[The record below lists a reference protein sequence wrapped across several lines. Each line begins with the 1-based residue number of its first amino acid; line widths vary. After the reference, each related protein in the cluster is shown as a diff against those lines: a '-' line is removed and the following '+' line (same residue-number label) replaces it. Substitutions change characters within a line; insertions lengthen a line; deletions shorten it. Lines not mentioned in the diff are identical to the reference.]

1 MTVHQ
6 TRTWVAG
13 LAAVAVLTLP
23 SVGFAQWLTHPTAG
37 IPRTA
42 DGKANLS
49 APAPRAA
56 DGKPDLSGLWQA
68 GAKYESD
75 FTPSDAQDWAQAQV
89 RQREANPAA
98 DSWSTLC
105 LPPGPMINFTGPLK
119 ILHTPGIVA
128 VLYEVPNNFRQIFL
142 DGRDLPKEPNPSWQ
156 GYSVGH
162 WEGDTLVVDTIGFT
176 DKSMV
181 GRPAYP
187 HTESL
192 RVTER
197 YRRRDF
203 GHIDLHMTVDDPKTF
218 TRVWTITMELSLD
231 PDTELLEYVCNEN
244 EKSRQHFVQPQST
257 SAPEIRVDPVV
268 LAKYVGAYR
277 VMTPRGLATATVSL
291 NGDQLIM
298 DVPGRGN
305 GPMVPQS
312 ATMFSFRGAM
322 IEFVPNEKGEVP
334 YLLVHVVEGDFKGP
348 RIEGPTP

>member
-1 MTVHQ
+1 MAVHQ
-6 TRTWVAG
+6 ARTWVAG
-13 LAAVAVLTLP
+13 FAAVAVLTCP
-23 SVGFAQWLTHPTAG
+23 SAGFAQWLTHPTAG

-42 DGKANLS
+42 DGKVNLS

-68 GAKYESD
+68 SAKYESD
-75 FTPSDAQDWAQAQV
+75 FTASDAQPWAQAQV

-119 ILHTPGIVA
+119 IIHTPGIVA
-128 VLYEVPNNFRQIFL
+128 VLYEVSNNFRQIFL

-156 GYSVGH
+156 GYSIGR

-187 HTESL
+187 HTEAL

-197 YRRRDF
+197 YLRRDF
-203 GHIDLHMTVDDPKTF
+203 GHIDLQMTVDDPKTF
-218 TRVWTITMELSLD
+218 TRVWTIATELTFD

-257 SAPEIRVDPVV
+257 SAPEIRVDPAV
-268 LAKYVGAYR
+268 LARYVGAYR
-277 VMTPRGLATATVSL
+277 VMTPRGLAKGTVSL
-291 NGDQLIM
+291 NGDQLMM

-305 GPMVPQS
+305 GPMVAQS
-312 ATMFSFRGAM
+312 TTMFSFGGAM
-322 IEFVPNEKGEVP
+322 IEFVPNEQGEVL
-334 YLLVHVVEGDFKGP
+334 YLVVHVVEGDFKGP
-348 RIEGPTP
+348 RVDGPTP